1 MKNLYIKIIKLSAA
15 LMLLAVAGANAQAL
29 LSGKVSDKDGSLT
42 GVSVSISGAG
52 GTTTDVNG
60 KYAIKLAKGSYTVSF
75 SYIGY
80 LKFSKPVTIT
90 NADVVLDVVLVSES
104 SALNEVIVLGGRG
117 TGRTKMESA
126 VPVDVVY
133 ANQVNQTTA
142 KPDLMSQLNQAV
154 PSFNYNKQSGGD
166 GTDAVDFASLRGL
179 GFDQTLVL
187 INGKRRHLSA
197 FVNEVG
203 TRGRG
208 NSGTDLNAI
217 PEASIDHVEI
227 LRDGASA
234 QYGSDAIAGVIN
246 IILRKDINHL
256 NVTGGFSG
264 YNDQKYNSA
273 NNVDPYGYYT
283 GSKFD
288 GKTGTIGADYG
299 LAIGK
304 NGGFIN
310 IGANYENQG
319 KTYRSIRDTNWQT
332 NPNTL
337 EAQPVA
343 RERRAFGDGSVVS
356 GGGMYNMEV
365 PIKGTKTVFYSF
377 GGYNYKHSNVY
388 AYTRS
393 WNYDNGLRQNP
404 TKFPT
409 DANGNLVFV
418 PGIMKVDAPPG
429 TPYNPDNVY
438 YDPQEDVY
446 IKDLSAAVGFRGTT
460 ESDWD
465 WDISNNLGRNDFHYW
480 GNNTFN
486 ASLPYVPGQPIQ
498 TRFDDGGFNF
508 LQNTANADITKRF
521 KGVAQGL
528 QLSFGAEFRYE
539 RYQLYAGEPNSY
551 RDGGAKLPVIG
562 SKGQDSL
569 ISKASGSEGY
579 PGYQPT
585 TPTQPGDASVADRTN
600 EAAYAEGA
608 LDVTKDW
615 VIDGAA
621 RVENYSDFGGVS
633 TFKFA
638 TRYKVTDNF
647 NLRGSVSTGFRAPS
661 LQQLNFSN
669 TNTTVIGSTLVY
681 TKLVPN
687 YSEIAR
693 TAGIPKLKQETST
706 NYSLGLTWAPV
717 PELNVSVDAY
727 EIKVKNRIVIS
738 GLYAQGDAALG
749 TALNNILIA
758 QNIGDAQFFA
768 NAVNTT
774 NKGVDIVLDY
784 KKRWDKTHLNILLA
798 GNIQGLTIDKINIPS
813 TFKGS
818 AYDSATFF
826 SDREQYFLKASAP
839 KAKFTLNMEYG
850 VKKLSLGTRFT
861 YYGDV
866 KELGFGETSAPANAP
881 DPFFPYVTLDATGQA
896 IPEIF
901 DFSPKVTTDIY
912 ASLKVNKTVLL
923 TVGVDNL
930 FNVHPNTNVIK
941 GSVNPNTGSSFGDS
955 ESGGP
960 FEAVQMGFNGMRIF
974 TKITLNF

>member
-1 MKNLYIKIIKLSAA
+1 MNLRIHLFLFGAF
-15 LMLLAVAGANAQAL
+15 LLFCSPILAQ
-29 LSGKVSDKDGSLT
+29 KLT
-42 GVSVSISGAG
+42 GTVTSEGKPVPGTSVYAAPVGVGSS
-52 GTTTDVNG
+52 TDMDG
-60 KYAIKLAKGSYTVSF
+60 KYSLVLKPGTYQVSF
-75 SYIGY
+75 SALG
-80 LKFSKPVTIT
+80 LEKKTIT
-90 NADVVLDVVLVSES
+90 VQIADGETKVLNVDLATSTAALSEVVVTGSR
-104 SALNEVIVLGGRG
+104 GG
-117 TGRTKMESA
+117 GRTKIESP
-126 VPVDVVY
+126 VPVDVIRL
-133 ANQVNQTTA
+133 NQISETTA

-166 GTDAVDFASLRGL
+166 GSDAIDFASLRGL

-187 INGKRRHLSA
+187 VNGKRRHLSA

-217 PEASIDHVEI
+217 PEASIDRIEI

-264 YNDQKYNSA
+264 YNDQKYNTL
-273 NNVDPYGYYT
+273 NNVDPAGYYT
-283 GSKFD
+283 GHKID
-288 GKTGTIGADYG
+288 GQTFTLGADYG

-319 KTYRSIRDTNWQT
+319 KTFRAIKDTNWTT

-356 GGGMYNMEV
+356 GGGLYNMEI
-365 PIKGTKTVFYSF
+365 PLAGTKTTFYSF

-393 WNYDNGLRQNP
+393 WNYMQGGVSLRANP

-409 DANGNLVFV
+409 DPTTGALIFV
-418 PGIMKVDAPPG
+418 PGIMKIDAPAGAPFD
-429 TPYNPDNVY
+429 PNNVY

-446 IKDLSAAVGFRGTT
+446 IKDASTAFGFKGTT
-460 ESDWD
+460 TSKWD
-465 WDISNNLGRNDFHYW
+465 WDISNSFGWNDFHYW
-480 GNNTFN
+480 GQKTFN
-486 ASLPYVPGQPIQ
+486 ASLPYVAGQPIQ

-508 LQNTANADITKRF
+508 LQNTANADITKHF
-521 KGVAQGL
+521 SNVAQGL
-528 QLSFGAEFRYE
+528 QLSFGGEFRYE
-539 RYQLYAGEPNSY
+539 RYDLYAGELNSY
-551 RDGGAKLPVIG
+551 VNGGATLPDG
-562 SKGQDSL
+562 TA
-569 ISKASGSEGY
+569 KASGSEGY

-585 TPTQPGDASVADRTN
+585 TPGHPGDAVTASRTN
-600 EAAYAEGA
+600 EAAYAEA
-608 LDVTKDW
+608 SLDITKQW
-615 VIDGAA
+615 LVDGAA
-621 RVENYSDFGGVS
+621 RFENYSDFGSVS

-638 TRYKVTDNF
+638 TRYKLTDNF
-647 NLRGSVSTGFRAPS
+647 NLRGSASTGFRAPT
-661 LQQLNFSN
+661 LQQINFSN
-669 TNTTVIGSTLVY
+669 TNTSIIGGNLVY

-687 YSEIAR
+687 YSDVAK
-693 TAGIPKLKQETST
+693 AANIPKLTQETSV
-706 NYSLGLTWAPV
+706 NYSLGFAWEPISGLTAT
-717 PELNVSVDAY
+717 VDAY
-727 EIKVKNRIVIS
+727 DIIIKNRIVIS
-738 GLYAQGDAALG
+738 GLYAAGDPTLG
-749 TALNNILIA
+749 APLNNILAA
-758 QNIGDAQFFA
+758 QGIGDAQFFA

-784 KKRWDKTHLNILLA
+784 KTRWGKNHFAALLA
-798 GNIQGLTIDKINIPS
+798 GNIQNLTIDKINIPS

-818 AYDSATFF
+818 PSDSATFF

-839 KAKFTLNMEYG
+839 KAKFTLNLEYG
-850 VKKLSLGTRFT
+850 FDKLSFGTRFT
-861 YYGDV
+861 YFGDV

-881 DPFFPYVTLDATGQA
+881 DPFFPYVTLDASGTA

-901 DFSPKVTTDIY
+901 DFSPKVTTDLY
-912 ASLKVNKTVLL
+912 ASLKINKTMAL

-930 FNVHPNTNVIK
+930 FNVHPDTNVIK
-941 GSVNPNTGSSFGDS
+941 GSVNPNSGSSFGDS

-974 TKITLNF
+974 TKLVFHF

>member
-1 MKNLYIKIIKLSAA
+1 MKQLYIKSLKLIA
-15 LMLLAVAGANAQAL
+15 LLLLVSVAGVQAQAL
-29 LSGKVSDKDGSLT
+29 LTGKVSDKESPLT
-42 GVSVSISGAG
+42 GVSVSVSGVG
-52 GTTTDVNG
+52 GTITNVDG
-60 KYAIKLAKGSYTVSF
+60 KYSVKLAKGNYTVTF

-80 LKFSKPVTIT
+80 QKLTKQVTIID
-90 NADVVLDVVLVSES
+90 ADVVLDVVLVSEA
-104 SALNEVIVLGGRG
+104 SALNEVVVVGGRG
-117 TGRTKMESA
+117 AGRTKLESA

-133 ANQVNQTTA
+133 ANQTNQTTA

-166 GTDAVDFASLRGL
+166 GTDAIDFASLRGL

-187 INGKRRHLSA
+187 VNGKRRHLSA

-217 PEASIDHVEI
+217 PEAAIDHVEI

-246 IILRKDINHL
+246 IVLKNDINHL

-264 YNDQKYNSA
+264 YDDQKYNTL

-288 GKTGTIGADYG
+288 GKSGTIGADYG
-299 LAIGK
+299 IAIGK
-304 NGGFIN
+304 NGGFLN

-319 KTYRSIRDTNWQT
+319 KTFRAIRDTNWQT

-356 GGGMYNMEV
+356 GGGMYNMEI

-393 WNYDNGLRQNP
+393 WDYDNGLRQNP

-429 TPYNPDNVY
+429 TPYDPNNVY

-446 IKDLSAAVGFRGTT
+446 IKDLSSAVGFRGTT
-460 ESDWD
+460 DSDWD
-465 WDISNNLGRNDFHYW
+465 WDISNNVGRNDFHYW

-508 LQNTANADITKRF
+508 LQNTFNGDITKRF
-521 KGVAQGL
+521 KGIGQGL
-528 QLSFGAEFRYE
+528 QLSFGTEFRYE
-539 RYQLYAGEPNSY
+539 RYQLYAGELNSY
-551 RDGGAKLPVIG
+551 LQGSATLPDGTT
-562 SKGQDSL
+562 
-569 ISKASGSEGY
+569 KASGSEGY
-579 PGYQPT
+579 PGYQPS
-585 TPTQPGDASVADRTN
+585 DASIASRTN
-600 EAAYAEGA
+600 EAAYTELAF
-608 LDVTKDW
+608 DVTKSW
-615 VIDGAA
+615 IIDVAE
-621 RVENYSDFGGVS
+621 RFENYSDFGFVS
-633 TFKFA
+633 TQKFA
-638 TRYKVTDNF
+638 TRYKLTSNF
-647 NLRGSVSTGFRAPS
+647 NLRGSISTGFRAPS

-669 TNTTVIGSTLVY
+669 TNTTVIGGNLVY

-693 TAGIPKLKQETST
+693 TAGIPKLTQETST
-706 NYSLGLTWAPV
+706 NYSLGFTWKPV
-717 PELNVSVDAY
+717 PELGISVDAY
-727 EIKVKNRIVIS
+727 QIEVKNRIVIS
-738 GLYAQGDAALG
+738 GLYAQGDPALG
-749 TALNNILIA
+749 SALNNILA
-758 QNIGDAQFFA
+758 SQGIGDAQFFA

-774 NKGVDIVLDY
+774 NKGIDFVFDY
-784 KKRWDKTHLNILLA
+784 KRRWENNHFTALLA

-839 KAKFTLNMEYG
+839 KAKFTLNLEYG
-850 VKKLSLGTRFT
+850 VSKVSFGTRFT

-912 ASLKVNKTVLL
+912 ASLKFNKNLL
-923 TVGVDNL
+923 WTVGIDNL
-930 FNVHPNTNVIK
+930 FNVHPDTNVIK
-941 GSVNPNTGSSFGDS
+941 GSVNPNSSSSFGDS

-960 FEAVQMGFNGMRIF
+960 FEAVQMGFDGMRIF
-974 TKITLNF
+974 TKLTFNF

>member
-1 MKNLYIKIIKLSAA
+1 MRLRIHLVLLGVSFLFFAPVFAQKLTGTVTSAGQPTFGCTVLAMPSGVGVSTGSDGKYNLALKAGTYQITFSAIGLEKKTLSVQLADGETKVLDVELAVSSAA
-15 LMLLAVAGANAQAL
+15 L
-29 LSGKVSDKDGSLT
+29 S
-42 GVSVSISGAG
+42 
-52 GTTTDVNG
+52 
-60 KYAIKLAKGSYTVSF
+60 
-75 SYIGY
+75 
-80 LKFSKPVTIT
+80 
-90 NADVVLDVVLVSES
+90 
-104 SALNEVIVLGGRG
+104 EVIVVGSRGG
-117 TGRTKMESA
+117 GRTKIESP
-126 VPVDVVY
+126 VPVDVIRL
-133 ANQVNQTTA
+133 NQVSENTA

-166 GTDAVDFASLRGL
+166 GSDAIDFASLRGL

-217 PEASIDHVEI
+217 PEAAIDRVEI

-264 YNDQKYNSA
+264 YNDQKYNTL
-273 NNVDPYGYYT
+273 NNVDPAGYYT
-283 GSKFD
+283 GKKFD
-288 GKTGTIGADYG
+288 GQTFTLGADYG

-310 IGANYENQG
+310 VGANYENQG
-319 KTYRSIRDTNWQT
+319 KTFRAIRDTNWQS
-332 NPNTL
+332 NSNTL

-356 GGGMYNMEV
+356 GGGMYNMEI
-365 PIKGTKTVFYSF
+365 PLSGTKTTFYSF

-393 WNYDNGLRQNP
+393 WNYNNGLRQNP

-409 DANGNLVFV
+409 DPTTGALIFV
-418 PGIMKVDAPPG
+418 PSIMKVDAPAGAPFD
-429 TPYNPDNVY
+429 PNNVY

-446 IKDLSAAVGFRGTT
+446 IKDVSAAFGFRGTT

-465 WDISNNLGRNDFHYW
+465 WDISNNTGRNDFHYW
-480 GNNTFN
+480 GDNTFN
-486 ASLPYVPGQPIQ
+486 ASTPYVAGQPIQ

-508 LQNTANADITKRF
+508 LQNTANADITKHF
-521 KGVAQGL
+521 SNVGQGL

-539 RYQLYAGEPNSY
+539 RYSLYAGEPNSY
-551 RDGGAKLPVIG
+551 NNGGATIPVIG

-569 ISKASGSEGY
+569 VSKAAGSEGY

-585 TPTQPGDASVADRTN
+585 TSTQQGDASTVHRTT
-600 EAAYAEGA
+600 EGAYAELGF
-608 LDVTKDW
+608 DVTKEW
-615 VIDGAA
+615 LIDLAE
-621 RVENYSDFGGVS
+621 RFENYSDFGFVA
-633 TFKFA
+633 TEKFA
-638 TRYKVTDNF
+638 TRYKLTDNF
-647 NLRGSVSTGFRAPS
+647 NLRGSVSTGFRAPT

-669 TNTTVIGSTLVY
+669 TNTTVIGGTLVY

-687 YSEIAR
+687 YSDVAK
-693 TAGIPKLKQETST
+693 AANIPKLTQETSV
-706 NYSLGLTWAPV
+706 NYSLGFAWQPLTG
-717 PELNVSVDAY
+717 LSVTVDGY
-727 EIKVKNRIVIS
+727 DIIIKNRIVIS
-738 GLYAQGDAALG
+738 GLYAAGDPTLG
-749 TALNNILIA
+749 APLNNILNS
-758 QNIGDAQFFA
+758 QGIGDAQFFA

-774 NKGVDIVLDY
+774 NKGIDVVIDY
-784 KKRWDKTHLNILLA
+784 KKRWGKNHFAALLA
-798 GNIQGLTIDKINIPS
+798 GNIQNLTIDKINIPS

-818 AYDSATFF
+818 PSDSATFF

-839 KAKFTLNMEYG
+839 KAKFTLNLEYG
-850 VKKLSLGTRFT
+850 FDKVSFGTRLT
-861 YYGDV
+861 YFGDV

-881 DPFFPYVTLDATGQA
+881 DPFFPYVTLDATGQK

-901 DFSPKVTTDIY
+901 DFTPKVTTDIY
-912 ASLKVNKTVLL
+912 ASLKINKAISWTI
-923 TVGVDNL
+923 GVDNL
-930 FNVHPNTNVIK
+930 FNVHPDTNVIK
-941 GSVNPNTGSSFGDS
+941 GSVNPNSSSSFGDS

-974 TKITLNF
+974 TKLTFHF